1 MKLLDFSVTHD
12 PAEWNACTSVRG
24 CANPRM
30 NAYPVSQAF
39 TLMTRSFADRAG
51 PVMTCLK
58 ARSWDNETIS
68 QGWHGRMKTVRT
80 TKVRP
85 SISCRIMRNSGADG
99 FRSM

>member
-1 MKLLDFSVTHD
+1 MKLLDFGVPHD
-12 PAEWNACTSVRG
+12 PAEWDACTSVRG

-58 ARSWDNETIS
+58 ARSSDNETIS
-68 QGWHGRMKTVRT
+68 QVLAWPRI